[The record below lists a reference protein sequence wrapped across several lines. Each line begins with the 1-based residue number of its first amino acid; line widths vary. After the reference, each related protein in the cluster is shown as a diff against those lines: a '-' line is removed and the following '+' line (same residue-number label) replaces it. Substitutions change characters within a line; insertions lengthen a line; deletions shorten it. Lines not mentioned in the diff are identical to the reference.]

1 MRRILLPLCITLI
14 CVVPGFAAKTKPLS
28 ESSTVAATAQNGPVT
43 LEQSVKATLQ
53 HHRGLKV
60 IQENRDVVTNELDRA
75 KAGWGPRVDIN
86 ARVGAGNLSDTT
98 TRSLGSDKGM
108 YGASSLGAT
117 LVQPLWDGYATR
129 SRVRTAEHTV
139 ESVTNRIMDNATTL
153 SLDAIIAHIDLIRRR
168 EIMRLADENVRRHDE
183 ILVASRDREQLGAD
197 SMAEVSQTEG
207 RLARAKS
214 TLSEAQASL
223 REGENSYRRITGKP
237 IPEELENVE
246 LPTPMY
252 IHPDEVYTIA
262 KEKNPK
268 VLAYIQDVDAASG
281 NVDLAKSAN
290 HPVINLEAGPSYTDR
305 AGPGNQWTRGFDV
318 MTTMRWN
325 VFNNG
330 ADAAEVRA
338 SKARV
343 RQSRQSLFDF
353 MDTLDLEVND
363 TWTAYKAAQEQLQ
376 FYTEAIGYN
385 TRTRDAYLE
394 QFILGQRS
402 LLDVLDAESELFN
415 SCTQAATATGNILV
429 GGWRLYA
436 LSGTLLPQFNIKQ
449 DELLIVPGD

>member
-1 MRRILLPLCITLI
+1 MRSLFYFFCFLLITS
-14 CVVPGFAAKTKPLS
+14 AQA
-28 ESSTVAATAQNGPVT
+28 VAAPSTAKAPAASPAVSGGPVSV
-43 LEQSVKATLQ
+43 EESVKATLQ

-60 IQENRDVVTNELDRA
+60 IQENRDVVGNELDRA
-75 KAGWGPRVDIN
+75 KAGYGPRIDIN
-86 ARVGAGNLSDTT
+86 GRIGAGSLSDTT
-98 TRSLGSDKGM
+98 TRSLGSDTGM
-108 YGASSLGAT
+108 YGASALSAT

-139 ESVTNRIMDNATTL
+139 QSVVERIMDNATTL

-168 EIMRLADENVRRHDE
+168 EITRLAEENVRRHEE
-183 ILVASRDREQLGAD
+183 ILLASRDREQLGAD

-223 REGENSYRRITGKP
+223 REGENSYRRITGKAV
-237 IPEELENVE
+237 PENLEEVT
-246 LPTPMY
+246 LPSPMY
-252 IHPDEVYTIA
+252 IHPDEVFAIA
-262 KEKNPK
+262 KDKNPK
-268 VLAYIQDVDAASG
+268 VLAYIQDVEAASG

-290 HPVINLEAGPSYTDR
+290 HPVINLETGPSYTDR

-318 MTTMRWN
+318 MTTVRWN
-325 VFNNG
+325 VFNSG

-343 RQSRQSLFDF
+343 RQSRQTMFDF
-353 MDTLDLEVND
+353 LDSLDLEVRD
-363 TWTAYKAAQEQLQ
+363 TWTGYKAAQEQLG

-394 QFILGQRS
+394 QFMLGQRS

-415 SCTQAATATGNILV
+415 SCTQAATAQGNILV
-429 GGWRLYA
+429 GGWRLHA
-436 LSGTLLPQFNIKQ
+436 LAGTLLSQFHIKQ
-449 DELLIVPGD
+449 EELLVIPGDK